1 MAKGTSFAEKAQR
14 GAKKNDKKFTVVKYV
29 KSVVAEKSGAIRFQE
44 SMLKVP
50 EDKNLDSYL
59 KELEAGPVEEK
70 IEVEQVD
77 SEAATED
84 APAEE
89 APVEA
94 AEVEEAPTED
104 APAEEAP
111 VEASEVEEAPAEDAP
126 PEEAPVEAA
135 EVSEKETTEEAEPKE
150 KSES

>member
-14 GAKKNDKKFTVVKYV
+14 GAKKNEKKFTVVKYV
-29 KSVVAEKSGAIRFQE
+29 KSVVAEKTGAIRFQE

-59 KELEAGPVEEK
+59 KELEAGPVKEK
-70 IEVEQVD
+70 VEVEQVD
-77 SEAATED
+77 AETPVEETSVEENPVVEVVETLAED

-94 AEVEEAPTED
+94 AEV
-104 APAEEAP
+104 
-111 VEASEVEEAPAEDAP
+111 SEEAPAEDA
-126 PEEAPVEAA
+126 
-135 EVSEKETTEEAEPKE
+135 EPKE
-150 KSES
+150 KTES

>member
-14 GAKKNDKKFTVVKYV
+14 GAKKEKKFTVVKYV

-59 KELEAGPVEEK
+59 KELEAGPIEEK
-70 IEVEQVD
+70 IEEQVAAEAP
-77 SEAATED
+77 SEAAEEAPAED
-84 APAEE
+84 APAAEEAPVEVAEEAPAEDAAVAEE

-94 AEVEEAPTED
+94 AE
-104 APAEEAP
+104 
-111 VEASEVEEAPAEDAP
+111 EAPAEDA
-126 PEEAPVEAA
+126 A
-135 EVSEKETTEEAEPKE
+135 E
-150 KSES
+150 

>member
-59 KELEAGPVEEK
+59 KELEAGPIEEK
-70 IEVEQVD
+70 IEEEVAA
-77 SEAATED
+77 EA
-84 APAEE
+84 PSEE

-94 AEVEEAPTED
+94 AE
-104 APAEEAP
+104 
-111 VEASEVEEAPAEDAP
+111 EAPAEDA
-126 PEEAPVEAA
+126 
-135 EVSEKETTEEAEPKE
+135 EPKE
-150 KSES
+150 KTES

>member
-14 GAKKNDKKFTVVKYV
+14 GAKKEKKFTVVKYV

-59 KELEAGPVEEK
+59 KELEAGPIEEK
-70 IEVEQVD
+70 IEEEVAAEAPSEEAPV
-77 SEAATED
+77 EAAEEAPSED
-84 APAEE
+84 APVAEE

-94 AEVEEAPTED
+94 AE
-104 APAEEAP
+104 
-111 VEASEVEEAPAEDAP
+111 EAPAEDA
-126 PEEAPVEAA
+126 
-135 EVSEKETTEEAEPKE
+135 EPKE
-150 KSES
+150 KTES

>member
-14 GAKKNDKKFTVVKYV
+14 GAKKEKKFTVVKYV

-59 KELEAGPVEEK
+59 KELEAGPIEEK
-70 IEVEQVD
+70 IE
-77 SEAATED
+77 
-84 APAEE
+84 EE

-94 AEVEEAPTED
+94 AE
-104 APAEEAP
+104 
-111 VEASEVEEAPAEDAP
+111 EAPAEDA
-126 PEEAPVEAA
+126 
-135 EVSEKETTEEAEPKE
+135 EPKE
-150 KSES
+150 KTES

>member
-14 GAKKNDKKFTVVKYV
+14 GAKKEKKFTVVKYV

-59 KELEAGPVEEK
+59 KELEAGPIEEK
-70 IEVEQVD
+70 IEEEVAAEAP
-77 SEAATED
+77 SEAAEEAPAED
-84 APAEE
+84 APAAEE

-94 AEVEEAPTED
+94 AE
-104 APAEEAP
+104 
-111 VEASEVEEAPAEDAP
+111 EAPAEDA
-126 PEEAPVEAA
+126 
-135 EVSEKETTEEAEPKE
+135 EPKE
-150 KSES
+150 KTES

>member
-14 GAKKNDKKFTVVKYV
+14 GAKKEKKFTVVKYV

-59 KELEAGPVEEK
+59 KELEAGPIEEK
-70 IEVEQVD
+70 IEEQVAA
-77 SEAATED
+77 EA
-84 APAEE
+84 PSEE

-94 AEVEEAPTED
+94 AE
-104 APAEEAP
+104 
-111 VEASEVEEAPAEDAP
+111 EAPAEDAP
-126 PEEAPVEAA
+126 AEDAPA
-135 EVSEKETTEEAEPKE
+135 EDAEPKE
-150 KSES
+150 KTES

>member
-14 GAKKNDKKFTVVKYV
+14 GAKKEKKFTVVKYV

-59 KELEAGPVEEK
+59 KELEAGPIEEK
-70 IEVEQVD
+70 IEEEVTAEAS
-77 SEAATED
+77 SEE
-84 APAEE
+84 APVAEE

-94 AEVEEAPTED
+94 AEEAP
-104 APAEEAP
+104 
-111 VEASEVEEAPAEDAP
+111 SEDAP
-126 PEEAPVEAA
+126 P
-135 EVSEKETTEEAEPKE
+135 
-150 KSES
+150 

>member
-14 GAKKNDKKFTVVKYV
+14 GAKKEKKFTVVKYV

-59 KELEAGPVEEK
+59 KELEAGPIEEK
-70 IEVEQVD
+70 IEEQV
-77 SEAATED
+77 AA
-84 APAEE
+84 E

-94 AEVEEAPTED
+94 AE
-104 APAEEAP
+104 
-111 VEASEVEEAPAEDAP
+111 EAPAEDA
-126 PEEAPVEAA
+126 E
-135 EVSEKETTEEAEPKE
+135 SKE
-150 KSES
+150 KTES

>member
-14 GAKKNDKKFTVVKYV
+14 GAKKEKKFTVVKYV

-59 KELEAGPVEEK
+59 KELEAGPIEEK
-70 IEVEQVD
+70 IEEEVTAEASSEEAPVEVAE
-77 SEAATED
+77 EAPAED
-84 APAEE
+84 APVAEE

-94 AEVEEAPTED
+94 AE
-104 APAEEAP
+104 
-111 VEASEVEEAPAEDAP
+111 EAPAEDA
-126 PEEAPVEAA
+126 
-135 EVSEKETTEEAEPKE
+135 EPKE
-150 KSES
+150 KTES

>member
-14 GAKKNDKKFTVVKYV
+14 GAKKEKKFTVVKYV

-59 KELEAGPVEEK
+59 KELEAGPIEEK
-70 IEVEQVD
+70 IEEQVAAEAP
-77 SEAATED
+77 SEAAEEAPSED
-84 APAEE
+84 APAAEE

-94 AEVEEAPTED
+94 AEEAPSED
-104 APAEEAP
+104 APAA
-111 VEASEVEEAPAEDAP
+111 
-126 PEEAPVEAA
+126 EEAPVEAA
-135 EVSEKETTEEAEPKE
+135 EEAPAEDAEPKE
-150 KSES
+150 KTES